1 MKSQMFEGLHREI
14 HKAIN
19 EAREANLGFTVV
31 TLQNAISCLDL
42 LQKDS
47 EDLENIRKLLGLK
60 DDKAYLRPIS
70 RNK

>member
-1 MKSQMFEGLHREI
+1 MNSRMFQDLHREI

-31 TLQNAISCLDL
+31 TLQNCITCMDY

-47 EDLENIRKLLGLK
+47 EALENIRRLLGLK
-60 DDKAYLRPIS
+60 DDKAYLRPIW
-70 RNK
+70 RDQ

>member
-1 MKSQMFEGLHREI
+1 MFEDLHSEI
-14 HKAIN
+14 HKAIA

-31 TLQNAISCLDL
+31 ALQNAISCMDY

-47 EDLENIRKLLGLK
+47 EDLERIRKLLGLK
-60 DDKAYLRPIS
+60 DDKAYLRPIW